1 MCLCGDRRWLNEMG
15 VIYFDGGTKQ
25 QENRIVI
32 LVSING
38 KWATKQRKNKDE
50 LERES
55 NPIPNSGA
63 HIALNGICT
72 NARSTFYILQNR
84 CMYVYTYVRERIV
97 RFYISSRF
105 SSLVLD
111 IVCTARLS
119 DAFS

>member
-1 MCLCGDRRWLNEMG
+1 MCVWMCLCGDRQRLNEMG

-50 LERES
+50 WERES
-55 NPIPNSGA
+55 KPIPNSGA

-72 NARSTFYILQNR
+72 NARSTFY
-84 CMYVYTYVRERIV
+84 MYTE
-97 RFYISSRF
+97 
-105 SSLVLD
+105 
-111 IVCTARLS
+111 
-119 DAFS
+119 